1 MLQCA
6 SSYHHFQSIENITKV
21 LTFFLK
27 PGGSLLVTDIMHPDE
42 VLAGT
47 SSDEPKV
54 DLIPERFHHIVSH
67 TRGFKSEQFR
77 QVFEDAG
84 LVAFTFD
91 RALTTNWQGQGI
103 TLFVAKGQKPTAT
116 L

>member
-1 MLQCA
+1 
-6 SSYHHFQSIENITKV
+6 
-21 LTFFLK
+21 
-27 PGGSLLVTDIMHPDE
+27 MHPDE

-47 SSDEPKV
+47 PEDEKKPKGDV
-54 DLIPERFHHIVSH
+54 IPERFHHIVSH

-91 RALTTNWQGQGI
+91 RAMTANLHEQDI
-103 TLFVAKGQKPTAT
+103 TLFVAKGQKPTA
-116 L
+116 